1 MGTRSNTVIYDGDV
15 IMGTCYTNEQAKR
28 IAMIKAAVI
37 KVKTRKAFAVRVRI
51 EDLLVARV
59 TLDKGTYT

>member
-1 MGTRSNTVIYDGDV
+1 MS
-15 IMGTCYTNEQAKR
+15 TCYTTKQAKR

-37 KVKTRKAFAVRVRI
+37 KVKARKAFAVRVRI
-51 EDLLVARV
+51 EDLLAEKV

>member
-1 MGTRSNTVIYDGDV
+1 MN
-15 IMGTCYTNEQAKR
+15 TCYTNEQAKR
-28 IAMIKAAVI
+28 IAMIKAAAI
-37 KVKTRKAFAVRVRI
+37 KVRTRKAFAVRVRI